1 MINFLRRCL
10 GMDLIITAK
19 QLHIVELTAQ
29 ICSLQAS
36 NDVKS
41 QEIKRLT
48 DLILTEHG
56 VIKPEGIPQERKTFT
71 PLNRRPNFR
80 SVQRQLEEADRG
92 MASKQVDAIKEYWE
106 KKQADGAAIQQEVK
120 AN

>member
-1 MINFLRRCL
+1 MSWLSRFL
-10 GMDLIITAK
+10 GFDEILIAK
-19 QLHIVELTAQ
+19 DGEIVNLYTQLHNY
-29 ICSLQAS
+29 QAIIETKDHEIRRL
-36 NDVKS
+36 ND
-41 QEIKRLT
+41 LM
-48 DLILTEHG
+48 LTEHG
-56 VIKPEGIPQERKTFT
+56 VIPREGIPQEKKTFT

-106 KKQADGAAIQQEVK
+106 KKQADDAAQEVK